1 MLRPVCALI
10 FGLFSIV
17 LSAGAQSPDPTP
29 AQPAAQPQDAAP
41 PPEAKKPK
49 KIVTNEDLH
58 KSAGELSVVGGAKQ
72 KPKKA
77 TSQTPD
83 AQYVASVRKQLDTL
97 QKQIVDVDKQLV
109 DLKNFSEGDPSNN
122 AVGIKLNKNYN
133 REPIEVQMREL
144 QDKKKDLQT
153 KMDALLDEARK
164 KGVTPGDLR

>member
-10 FGLFSIV
+10 FGLLSIV
-17 LSAGAQSPDPTP
+17 LSAGAQSPDPSPT
-29 AQPAAQPQDAAP
+29 QPAAQPQDAAP
-41 PPEAKKPK
+41 PAEAKKPK
-49 KIVTNEDLH
+49 KVLTNEDLH
-58 KSAGELSVVGGAKQ
+58 KSAGEVSVAGGAKQ
-72 KPKKA
+72 KPKKV

-97 QKQIVDVDKQLV
+97 QKQLADVDKQLD
-109 DLKNFSEGDPSNN
+109 DLKKFSEGDPSNN
-122 AVGIKLNKNYN
+122 AVGIKLNKSYN

-164 KGVTPGDLR
+164 KGVPPGDLR